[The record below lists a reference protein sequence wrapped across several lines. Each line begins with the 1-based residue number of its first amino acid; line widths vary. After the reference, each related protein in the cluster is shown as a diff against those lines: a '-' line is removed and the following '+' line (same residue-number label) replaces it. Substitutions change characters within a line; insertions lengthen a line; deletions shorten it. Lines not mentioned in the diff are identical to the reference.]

1 MKGTFTASD
10 AVKGTFTAIL
20 FPQRLSRCPS
30 PGDVDARRNVE
41 NSRQVVPSV
50 ADAVRRLPEGL
61 GMARETWRQQMPRV
75 SEHAVDGVI
84 TIGALV
90 ALGIDSSTA
99 YRRCQP
105 GGPWRWLLPGVV
117 LIQSGMPS
125 GRQRARAA
133 LAYAGPGTQ
142 LTGARAAS
150 LHGLRRTGDDDGVHV
165 LLPHA
170 RRCRSVGPVLVE
182 RTTRLPE
189 PVMVRGLPLAPVVRA
204 VLDRARR
211 LRERE
216 AVQALVAEA
225 VQRRF
230 CTPAEL
236 ADELDAGSKRGTALV
251 RRELAGIRGG
261 ARSVPEVRAMRL
273 VRSSGLPEPLWNV
286 PLLDDCGRLIGI
298 PDAWWSEVGLAWEID
313 SLAYHLG
320 PADYDRTLRRDA
332 RYAAAGISFLPTLPS
347 RLSSEPAAVVA
358 ELTAAYAAA
367 ARRSPPAGI
376 TIGQRPA

>member
-1 MKGTFTASD
+1 
-10 AVKGTFTAIL
+10 
-20 FPQRLSRCPS
+20 
-30 PGDVDARRNVE
+30 
-41 NSRQVVPSV
+41 
-50 ADAVRRLPEGL
+50 
-61 GMARETWRQQMPRV
+61 MARETWRQQMPWV
-75 SEHAVDGVI
+75 SKHAVDGVI
-84 TIGALV
+84 TIAALV

-117 LIQSGMPS
+117 LIEPRVPS

-133 LAYAGPGTQ
+133 LAYAGSDAQ
-142 LTGARAAS
+142 LTGACAAS
-150 LHGLRRTGDDDGVHV
+150 LHGLRRIGDDGRVHV

-170 RRCRSVGPVLVE
+170 LRCRSVGSVLVE

-189 PVMVRGLPLAPVVRA
+189 SVMVRGLPLAPVVRA

-211 LRERE
+211 LRDVET
-216 AVQALVAEA
+216 VQALVAEA

-251 RRELAGIRGG
+251 RRELKDIRGG
-261 ARSVPEVRAMRL
+261 ARSVPEVHAMRL

-286 PLLDDCGRLIGI
+286 PLFDDCGQLIGI

-313 SLAYHLG
+313 SLAYHLD

-332 RYAAAGISFLPTLPS
+332 RYAAAGIPFLPTLPS
-347 RLSSEPAAVVA
+347 RVHTERAAVIA

-367 ARRSPPAGI
+367 ARRTPPPGI
-376 TIGQRPA
+376 TIGERPA